1 VRAERLLLRPHPPD
15 CDHCA
20 LAALIFSGLA
30 RIGARHR
37 ELNAEIHDFPRG
49 VLDLSPD
56 LVFCAPPKFEL
67 E

>member
-1 VRAERLLLRPHPPD
+1 M
-15 CDHCA
+15 
-20 LAALIFSGLA
+20 AALIFPGLA
-30 RIGARHR
+30 RTGARRR
-37 ELNAEIHDFPRG
+37 EFNAGIHDFRRA

>member
-1 VRAERLLLRPHPPD
+1 ME
-15 CDHCA
+15 
-20 LAALIFSGLA
+20 ALIFSGLA
-30 RIGARHR
+30 RIAAGYGACDARTHSFR
-37 ELNAEIHDFPRG
+37 RA

>member
-1 VRAERLLLRPHPPD
+1 M
-15 CDHCA
+15 
-20 LAALIFSGLA
+20 AALIFSGLA
-30 RIGARHR
+30 RIGTRRR
-37 ELNAEIHDFPRG
+37 ELNAEIHDFRRA